1 MAKETRRAV
10 AAGSTATTPRPAAAP
25 RHEVRGERRGEEGGG
40 AAATGGVGTERERER
55 EAAAV

>member
-1 MAKETRRAV
+1 MAREARRVV

-25 RHEVRGERRGEEGGG
+25 RYEVRGERRGEEGGG
-40 AAATGGVGTERERER
+40 AAATSGVGTERERER